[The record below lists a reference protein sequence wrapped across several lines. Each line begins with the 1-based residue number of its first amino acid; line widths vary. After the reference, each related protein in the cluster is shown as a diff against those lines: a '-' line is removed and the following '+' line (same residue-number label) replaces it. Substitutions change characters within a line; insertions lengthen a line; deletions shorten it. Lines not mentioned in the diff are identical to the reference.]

1 MKKIKGTVIVIFLL
15 ASTIAFAQGKR
26 RTSEKQ
32 NMKWNYDIECVGVG
46 NDGEYLI
53 KVFSFFRKK
62 KRKGLDLELAK
73 KNALHGVIFKGINSD
88 SRDCVSQPALVKG
101 ANVEEQ
107 KSEYFDSF
115 FKEGGKYKQF
125 VNLTTGGAVK
135 SGDRTQVRIGKKK
148 YLKVGLVVSINK
160 DLLRK
165 ELEAAGIIRK
175 LSSGF

>member
-1 MKKIKGTVIVIFLL
+1 MANNKLNLLVILL
-15 ASTIAFAQGKR
+15 FVSTIVFSQGKR

-32 NMKWNYDIECVGVG
+32 NMKWNYDLECVGVG
-46 NDGEYLI
+46 NQGEYLV
-53 KVFSFFRKK
+53 KVFSFYRKK

-73 KNALHGVIFKGINSD
+73 KNALHGIIFKGINSK
-88 SRDCVSQPALVKG
+88 SRDCVSQPALIKD

-115 FKEGGKYKQF
+115 FKEGGKYKKF
-125 VNLTTGGAVK
+125 VNLTTGGAVE
-135 SGDRTQVRIGKKK
+135 SGDRMQVRIGKKK
-148 YLKVGLVVSINK
+148 YLKVGLVISVNK

-175 LSSGF
+175 LNAGF